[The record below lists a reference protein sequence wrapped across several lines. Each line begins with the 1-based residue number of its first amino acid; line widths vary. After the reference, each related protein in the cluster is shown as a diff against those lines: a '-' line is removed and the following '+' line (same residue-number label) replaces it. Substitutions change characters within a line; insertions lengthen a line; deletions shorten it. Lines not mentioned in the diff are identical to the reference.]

1 MQSDWHDFLHNRGAE
16 FNNGIVEHYGNPAQ
30 ELSVV
35 LTGNVICDLSH
46 YGLLAISGED
56 TTSFLQTQ
64 LINDVTQ
71 LEASSSQLNGY
82 CNPKGRLIA
91 NFRVFWRGETLYLRF
106 PADMLEEV
114 TKVLNKYK
122 LRSKLTLEDHSDSM
136 VRIGYSGATA
146 DKTLSGILAQLPAQ
160 PDEVIN
166 IDNLTV
172 IKVPGI
178 TPSYELYGDTGVIM
192 DIWTKLDVHGAPVGM
207 SAWQLIEILA
217 GMPHITAESSEEYVP
232 QMVNYQ
238 AINGLSFTKGCYPG
252 QEIVAR
258 MHYLGKLKKRMY
270 LARVRSDD
278 VPYVQQELVSANSRS
293 GSKTG
298 NILNAAPH
306 PDGDYAVLAVI
317 QISDAENEKIHLGS
331 VDGPALE
338 LQSLPYKVELKQD
351 K

>member
-1 MQSDWHDFLHNRGAE
+1 MQSDWHDFLDNRGAE

-46 YGLLAISGED
+46 YGLLAISGDD

-64 LINDVTQ
+64 FINDVSK
-71 LEASSSQLNGY
+71 LEVSSSQLNGY

-91 NFRVFWRGETLYLRF
+91 NFRVFWRHDTLYLRF
-106 PADMLEEV
+106 PLDLLEEV
-114 TKVLNKYK
+114 SKVLNKYK
-122 LRSKLTLEDHSDSM
+122 LRSKVTLEDHSDSM

-146 DKTLSGILAQLPAQ
+146 DKTLATILPQLPEAA
-160 PDEVIN
+160 DDVIQ

-172 IKVPGI
+172 IKIPGI
-178 TPSYELYGDTGVIM
+178 TPSYELYGDTGIIT

-217 GMPHITAESSEEYVP
+217 GMPHITDESSEEYVP

-270 LARVRSDD
+270 LARVRSDTA
-278 VPYVQQELVSANSRS
+278 PYVQQELVSGTSKGS
-293 GSKTG
+293 SKTG
-298 NILNAAPH
+298 NILNTAPH

-317 QISDAENEKIHLGS
+317 QISDAESEKIYLES
-331 VDGPALE
+331 KDGPVLE
-338 LQSLPYKVELKQD
+338 ILDLPYKVELKQE